1 MSEVDMHRRA
11 WWTKELLAAV
21 GWTVLLAVALFVL
34 FAMLGGFH
42 GSGGKLLSVA
52 TAPIGLL
59 HWMGVGDGTL
69 GAISALVFEFGSM
82 LACVLI
88 VRAVWRKFS
97 QVPHAN

>member
-1 MSEVDMHRRA
+1 MREIDTPRRN
-11 WWTKELLAAV
+11 WWRELLVATAWAV
-21 GWTVLLAVALFVL
+21 VLAVALFVL

-42 GSGGKLLSVA
+42 GSGGKLWAVA

-59 HWMGVGDGTL
+59 HWMGVGDGAL

-88 VRAVWRKFS
+88 IRAVWRKFS
-97 QVPHAN
+97 QVPDAN